1 MKKKMMSL
9 ALAVVMCVS
18 LCVPAFAAERTRI
31 EINVENEAEIAEFF
45 HSPEYDPDNL
55 YSFIIP
61 NQIQLRM
68 LCPSCGN
75 NSYRG
80 VTEHREMDI
89 HPRMC
94 PASPDTSNDLCTE
107 FHVYTYS
114 KCDQCGY
121 KTSAVFLN
129 KYWVVECH
137 IEVWDGGGTYI
148 ARPGQSYRNGYDLHE
163 DPDYMNLS

>member
-9 ALAVVMCVS
+9 ALAVMMCVS

-68 LCPSCGN
+68 LCPRCGS

-80 VTEHREMDI
+80 MTERREGPPIMI
-89 HPRMC
+89 MC
-94 PASPDTSNDLCTE
+94 PASPDLSSDKSIKFE
-107 FHVYTYS
+107 VYTYS
-114 KCDQCGY
+114 ECDQCGY
-121 KTSAVFLN
+121 KTSSVFLN
-129 KYWVVECH
+129 KYWEIECH
-137 IEVWDGGGTYI
+137 LEYWDGAGTWK

-163 DPDYMNLS
+163 DPDYMGLR